1 MTAFQV
7 PDFAPAIPEIWLA
20 SAACLV
26 LVIGLFTDTRNRAVT
41 LWLALATLLITGA
54 LVVCCFPDARSTT
67 FSGAFVHDQMGAI
80 LKIGAIVI
88 GVFVLLCSRQYLA
101 LRGLLSGEY
110 TSLALFSVLGM
121 LVMISAGSFI
131 TVYLGLELLS
141 LALYAMV
148 ALDRDSAVA
157 SESAMKYFVL
167 GAIAS
172 GLLLYGMSLLYG
184 LTGSL
189 DLATVSA
196 ALTDGG
202 VPRAPALLALVFV
215 VVGLT
220 FKLGAVP
227 FHMWVPDVY
236 HGAPTAVTL
245 WVGTA
250 PKIAAFALLMRML
263 VDGLAPLHPDWQS
276 LLTIL
281 AVLSLAIGNIVA
293 IAQTNL
299 KRMLAYSTISH
310 IGFLLLGVLAGT
322 AQGYA
327 SAMFYALVYA
337 LMAAGGFAM
346 ILVLS
351 RDSFE
356 ADRLDDFRGLNH
368 RSPWFA
374 FVMLVLMASM
384 AGLPPM
390 VGFWAK
396 LWVLAA
402 VIDVEMVWLAAV
414 AVGFSIIGAYYYLR
428 VIKLMYFDDAE
439 DEAPLAAGLDLKWAM
454 SANGVAVIGLGLFPG
469 ALLALCTAVF
479 LNT

>member
-1 MTAFQV
+1 MNEF
-7 PDFAPAIPEIWLA
+7 PIPNFAPAIPEIWLMTA
-20 SAACLV
+20 GCLV
-26 LVIGLFTDTRNRAVT
+26 LVIGLFTDARSRATT
-41 LWLALATLLITGA
+41 LWLALGTLAVTAA
-54 LVVCCFPDARSTT
+54 LVVWGYPEARDAT
-67 FSGAFVHDQMGAI
+67 FSGAFVHDEMGAV
-80 LKIGAIVI
+80 LKLGALIVS
-88 GVFVLLCSRQYLA
+88 GFVLVCSRQYLA
-101 LRGLLSGEY
+101 ARGLLTVEY
-110 TSLALFSVLGM
+110 SSLALFSVLGM
-121 LVMISAGSFI
+121 LVMISAGNFV

-141 LALYAMV
+141 LSLYAMV
-148 ALDRDSAVA
+148 ALDRDSPVA
-157 SESAMKYFVL
+157 SEAAMKYFIL

-172 GLLLYGMSLLYG
+172 GLLLYGMSLFYG
-184 LTGSL
+184 ITGSL

-196 ALTDGG
+196 AVAGDE
-202 VPRAPALLALVFV
+202 VMRAPLLLALVFV

-236 HGAPTAVTL
+236 HGAPTAMTL

-250 PKIAAFALLMRML
+250 PKIAAFALVMRML
-263 VDGLAPLHPDWQS
+263 VDGLGPLHPDWQS
-276 LLTIL
+276 LLVIL

-293 IAQTNL
+293 IAQTNI

-322 AQGYA
+322 ADGYA

-346 ILVLS
+346 ILLLT
-351 RDSFE
+351 RDGFE
-356 ADRLDDFRGLNH
+356 ADRLDDFKGLNA

-374 FVMLVLMASM
+374 FVMLILMASM

-390 VGFWAK
+390 LGFWAK

-402 VIDVEMVWLAAV
+402 VIDVDMAWLAVVAV
-414 AVGFSIIGAYYYLR
+414 AFSIIGAYYYLR

-439 DEAPLAAGLDLKWAM
+439 DTQPLAAGLDLKWAM
-454 SANGVAVIGLGLFPG
+454 SANGLAVIGLGLFPG
-469 ALLALCTAVF
+469 ALLSLCTAIF
-479 LNT
+479 IA

>member
-1 MTAFQV
+1 
-7 PDFAPAIPEIWLA
+7 
-20 SAACLV
+20 
-26 LVIGLFTDTRNRAVT
+26 
-41 LWLALATLLITGA
+41 
-54 LVVCCFPDARSTT
+54 
-67 FSGAFVHDQMGAI
+67 
-80 LKIGAIVI
+80 
-88 GVFVLLCSRQYLA
+88 
-101 LRGLLSGEY
+101 
-110 TSLALFSVLGM
+110 M
-121 LVMISAGSFI
+121 LVMISAGNFI

-148 ALDRDSAVA
+148 ALDRDSAIA
-157 SESAMKYFVL
+157 SESAMKYVVL

-172 GLLLYGMSLLYG
+172 GLRLSGMSLLYG

-189 DLATVSA
+189 DLATVST
-196 ALTDGG
+196 ALAGDA

-281 AVLSLAIGNIVA
+281 AVLSLAIGNVVA

-351 RDSFE
+351 RGGFE

-374 FVMLVLMASM
+374 FVMLILMASM

-402 VIDVEMVWLAAV
+402 VIDVGMVWLAAV

-454 SANGVAVIGLGLFPG
+454 SANGLAVIGLGLFPG
-469 ALLALCTAVF
+469 ALLALCTTVF

>member
-1 MTAFQV
+1 MTAFPI

-26 LVIGLFTDTRNRAVT
+26 LVVGLFTDAKNRAIT
-41 LWLALATLLITGA
+41 LWLALATLVVTGA
-54 LVVCCFPDARSTT
+54 LVLWGWPDAREAT
-67 FSGAFVHDQMGAI
+67 FSGAFVHDEMGAV
-80 LKIGAIVI
+80 LKLGALVIGA
-88 GVFVLLCSRQYLA
+88 FVLLCSRQYLA

-121 LVMISAGSFI
+121 LVMISAGNFI

-148 ALDRDSAVA
+148 ALDRDSAIA

-189 DLATVSA
+189 DLATVST
-196 ALTDGG
+196 ALAGDA

-281 AVLSLAIGNIVA
+281 AVLSLAIGNVVA

-351 RDSFE
+351 RSGFE

-374 FVMLVLMASM
+374 FVMLILMASM

-439 DEAPLAAGLDLKWAM
+439 DEAPLAAGLDLQWAM
-454 SANGVAVIGLGLFPG
+454 SANGLAVIGLGLFPG
-469 ALLALCTAVF
+469 SLLAVCTAVF
-479 LNT
+479 LP